1 MEEQVKVPM
10 YKRVLAF
17 IIDFLLVAIVSAI
30 VMYAIPHSD
39 KYNETLN
46 NSTALR
52 KAMYESEEQLSTKEL
67 MEISNEL
74 TYDTYKYGMLEN
86 GITIVIMLS
95 YFTLFT
101 FFNHG
106 QTVGKMLVKTKVV
119 DKDGNEPSLLGC
131 FLRSIF
137 ISRSFGD
144 IITLILVLS
153 MKRATFIKS
162 YYYIDMVLTVI
173 WIACPIVAIWRQD
186 GRGLHDL
193 IGGTKVLDKRKQ
205 ESIEIVEAKV
215 EEKQEEKVEKKTTK
229 KANKK
234 SNKKK

>member
-1 MEEQVKVPM
+1 MEQEKVKM
-10 YKRVLAF
+10 YKRILAF
-17 IIDFLLVAIVSAI
+17 IIDFLLVAVLSAI

-39 KYNETLN
+39 KYNETLE
-46 NSTALR
+46 NSTTLR
-52 KAMYESEEQLSTKEL
+52 KAIYESEEPLSTKEL
-67 MEISNEL
+67 TQLSNEI
-74 TYDTYKYGMLEN
+74 TYDSYKYGVLEN

-106 QTVGKMLVKTKVV
+106 QTVGKMLVKTKVTNL
-119 DKDGNEPSLLGC
+119 DGNDPSLLGS
-131 FLRSIF
+131 FTRSMVV
-137 ISRSFGD
+137 SRSFGD
-144 IITLILVLS
+144 IITFILVLS
-153 MKRATFIKS
+153 MNKPTFIKS

-173 WIACPIVAIWRQD
+173 WIACPIIAIWRQD

-205 ESIEIVEAKV
+205 ESTEIVEAKI
-215 EEKQEEKVEKKTTK
+215 EEKAEKKDIK
-229 KANKK
+229 KTNKK